1 MWFRKRL
8 FFWMEIHPIQN
19 LLRKHPITGKCS
31 DTVSHF
37 ADVITHKLIIIIS
50 VNTYIILHRLLT
62 MHTRRLIDILVCAT
76 LLMFCASIWLM
87 WEHHF
92 SGMQGSYTILQGW
105 QLIWFLR
112 SSFDTQFIAIFFL
125 PYSQGT
131 PLFCW
136 DFFWWHQMFPAWIIA
151 VLTYNELLH
160 HVSTVLFCLPKA
172 LVFFML
178 LRLEKLRSNNWL
190 NKYSCSYRIWRCIH
204 EFYM

>member
-112 SSFDTQFIAIFFL
+112 SSFDTQFITIFFL

-160 HVSTVLFCLPKA
+160 HVSTVLFCLPKT
-172 LVFFML
+172 LVFL
-178 LRLEKLRSNNWL
+178 CCWDLRSWEVIIGLTNTVAHIEFDDV
-190 NKYSCSYRIWRCIH
+190 SMS
-204 EFYM
+204 FYM